1 MLFQVCPIIMWLV
14 VSCFLG
20 ATLCCILV
28 VAVLDR
34 WLASLRVCSVGQCFL
49 GVNGNFLCAVDFLNF
64 LLV

>member
-1 MLFQVCPIIMWLV
+1 MWLV

-20 ATLCCILV
+20 ANWFGILV

-34 WLASLRVCSVGQCFL
+34 WLASLRMGNVVQCFL
-49 GVNGNFLCAVDFLNF
+49 GVNGNVLCAVDFLNF